1 LLSRFTDTDQAL
13 INHTAFIMT
22 NTTLLHDR
30 GFKPDTLSQQDIEA
44 LRERARLSRGD
55 ILTMTTL
62 AGCGHP
68 GGSMSSIDMY
78 VTIYAAACVFP
89 DQPHHPERDRIV
101 ISNGHTSPGVYA
113 ALGRTG
119 FFDIQDAISGF
130 RQTGSIFE
138 GHVERT
144 VPGVEWGTGNL
155 GQGLSVG
162 CGFALA
168 AHLHNRQYHTYVFMG
183 DGEQQKGQIAE
194 ARRFAAKYK
203 LHNLTVI
210 IDNNNLQISGHISD
224 IMPQNI
230 KENFLAD
237 GWQVLEIDG
246 HDFQE
251 TYHALRAASL
261 NKSAPVAIIARTI
274 MGKGVS
280 FMENKELYHGVALTR
295 DQLAQALQELKLD
308 NALDFYEKRRAT
320 GNIAHASEPPAS
332 AMGIVVTGEPAQ
344 YGKDDKLD
352 NRSAFGTALK
362 DLTRVNCERAESPP
376 FAVFDCDLAG
386 SVKTEGFKQICP
398 RNFFQS
404 GIQEHN
410 TASIAGALSSEGVI
424 TFFADFGVFGTCET
438 YNQHRL
444 NDINNSNL
452 KLVCTHLGLDV
463 GEDGKT
469 HQCIDYIGL
478 FQNLFGFRV
487 LIPADPNQTDHATR
501 YMAKT
506 HGNFLLGMGR
516 SKTPVIL
523 AVDGTPLF
531 GGAYQFKYGHVDV
544 VREGDAA
551 VIISCGVML
560 HRAVQAWEQLQKK
573 GISVQILNVCCPL
586 HIPAQALKDA
596 AKKGVIITYE
606 DHNVRTGL
614 GSIVANG
621 LMENHLTCRLRKLGI
636 TSYSLSGPP
645 NELFKA
651 SGLAV
656 DDLVRAVEEEMAKK

>member
-1 LLSRFTDTDQAL
+1 MLNTDILQEK
-13 INHTAFIMT
+13 
-22 NTTLLHDR
+22 
-30 GFKPDTLSQQDIEA
+30 GFKAGSLEQLSLLQLQ
-44 LRERARLSRGD
+44 ERARLSRGD
-55 ILTMTTL
+55 ILKMTTL

-78 VTIYAAACVFP
+78 VTVYAAANVFP
-89 DQPHHPERDRIV
+89 GNPLHPDRDRIV

-113 ALGRTG
+113 ALGRSG
-119 FFDIQDAISGF
+119 FFNIQDAISGF

-168 AHLHNRQYHTYVFMG
+168 ALLHAKQYHTFVFMG
-183 DGEQQKGQIAE
+183 DGEQQKGQISE

-203 LHNLTVI
+203 LHNLTAI
-210 IDNNNLQISGHISD
+210 IDNNNLQISGRIHD

-230 KENFLAD
+230 KDNFLSD

-246 HDFQE
+246 HDFKEIYQ
-251 TYHALRAASL
+251 ALRTAVL
-261 NKSAPVAIIARTI
+261 EQSAPVAIIARTV

-280 FMENKELYHGVALTR
+280 FMENRELYHGVALTK
-295 DQLAQALQELKLD
+295 DQLAQALQELSLD
-308 NALDFYEKRRAT
+308 NDLGVYEKLRSA
-320 GNIAHASEPPAS
+320 NSFVPVSASPAP
-332 AMGIVVTGEPAQ
+332 AMSDISTGEPAQ
-344 YGKDDKLD
+344 YGKEDKMD

-362 DLTRVNCERAESPP
+362 DLTRINCERAASPP

-386 SVKTEGFKQICP
+386 SVKTDGFKSVCP

-410 TASIAGALSSEGVI
+410 TATIAGALSIEGVI

-444 NDINNSNL
+444 NDINHSNL

-478 FQNLFGFRV
+478 FQNLFGFKI

-501 YMAKT
+501 FMAKRN
-506 HGNFLLGMGR
+506 GNFLLGMGR
-516 SKTPVIL
+516 SKIPVIL
-523 AVDGTPLF
+523 REDGSPFFDRSHVFSYGSVDAIRQGTS
-531 GGAYQFKYGHVDV
+531 
-544 VREGDAA
+544 A
-551 VIISCGVML
+551 VIMSYGVML
-560 HRAVQAWEQLQKK
+560 HRAVQAWELLQKK

-586 HIPAQALKDA
+586 DIPVLALREAA
-596 AKKGVIITYE
+596 AKGIIITYE
-606 DHNVRTGL
+606 DHNVKTGL
-614 GSIVANG
+614 GSIVANA
-621 LMENHLTCRLRKLGI
+621 LMENSLPCRLRKLGI
-636 TSYSLSGPP
+636 NDYCYSGPP

-651 SGLAV
+651 CGLDVAG
-656 DDLVRAVEEEMAKK
+656 LVKAVEEEVKIK

>member
-1 LLSRFTDTDQAL
+1 MLHTDT
-13 INHTAFIMT
+13 
-22 NTTLLHDR
+22 LHER
-30 GFKPDTLSQQDIEA
+30 GFKADSLDQQVLQK

-55 ILTMTTL
+55 ILKMTTL

-68 GGSMSSIDMY
+68 GGSLSSIDMY
-78 VTIYAAACVFP
+78 LTLYAEASVFP
-89 DQPHHPERDRIV
+89 DDPGHPDRDRIV

-113 ALGRTG
+113 ALGRSG
-119 FFDIQDAISGF
+119 FFNIHDAISGF

-138 GHVERT
+138 GHVERS
-144 VPGVEWGTGNL
+144 VPGIEWGTGNL

-168 AHLHNRQYHTYVFMG
+168 ALLNNKKYHTFVFMG
-183 DGEQQKGQIAE
+183 DGEQQKGQISE

-210 IDNNNLQISGHISD
+210 IDNNNLQISGHIHD
-224 IMPQNI
+224 VMPQNI
-230 KENFLAD
+230 KGNFLSN

-246 HDFQE
+246 HDFNEIYQ
-251 TYHALRAASL
+251 ALYAAVH
-261 NKSAPVAIIARTI
+261 NQSAPVAIIARTI
-274 MGKGVS
+274 MGKGIS
-280 FMENKELYHGVALTR
+280 FMANRELYHGVALTR
-295 DQLAQALQELKLD
+295 DQLAQALLELSLD
-308 NALDFYEKRRAT
+308 NDLSFYEKRR
-320 GNIAHASEPPAS
+320 IAQSTVPVSTPS
-332 AMGIVVTGEPAQ
+332 APTLSNVVTGEPAL

-362 DLTRVNCERAESPP
+362 DLTRLNCERIESPP

-386 SVKTEGFKQICP
+386 SVKTDGFKNICP

-410 TASIAGALSSEGVI
+410 TATMAGALSIEGVI

-444 NDINNSNL
+444 NDINHANL

-478 FQNLFGFRV
+478 FLNLFGFKI

-501 YMAKT
+501 YMTKT
-506 HGNFLLGMGR
+506 CGNFLLGMGR
-516 SKTPVIL
+516 SKIPVI
-523 AVDGTPLF
+523 VREDGSPF
-531 GGAYQFKYGHVDV
+531 FDRAYHFEYGGVDV
-544 VREGDAA
+544 VREGTSA
-551 VIISCGVML
+551 VIITCGVML
-560 HRAVQAWEQLQKK
+560 HRVVRAWELLQQK
-573 GISVQILNVCCPL
+573 GISVQVLNVCCPRD
-586 HIPAQALKDA
+586 IPVSVLSDA
-596 AKKGVIITYE
+596 AEKGIIITYE
-606 DHNVRTGL
+606 DHNVKTGL

-621 LMENHLTCRLRKLGI
+621 LMENRIPCRLRKLGI
-636 TSYSLSGPP
+636 SNYCYSGPTS
-645 NELFKA
+645 ELFKA
-651 SGLAV
+651 SGLDV
-656 DDLVRAVEEEMAKK
+656 EGLMRAVEEEIITK